1 MRAWRLFA
9 LQAAQGA
16 DLVTLD
22 RMDTRCATLAAAD
35 MQTAGG

>member
-1 MRAWRLFA
+1 MLTRGLFA

-22 RMDTRCATLAAAD
+22 RMNAGRSALAAAD
-35 MQTAGG
+35 AQT